1 MRQVA
6 IALLAL
12 TFAATSISCTTV
24 RSTAPSSDAAV
35 TRLEVRA
42 GDTVRVLTKYRQN
55 YTFKVTALDAT
66 SMSGEGV
73 KVRYADIALIETKS
87 RSTLHTVG
95 AGLAVLEV
103 VGLVV
108 LAAHP
113 PVGMP
118 GP

>member
-1 MRQVA
+1 MRHAVT
-6 IALLAL
+6 ALLVF
-12 TFAATSISCTTV
+12 TFAATNISCTATHD
-24 RSTAPSSDAAV
+24 TAPSSEAAV
-35 TRLEVRA
+35 TRLEVRP

-55 YTFKVTALDAT
+55 FTFKVTALDAT
-66 SMSGEGV
+66 SMSGDGV
-73 KVRYADIALIETKS
+73 KVRYADIALIETRS
-87 RSTLHTVG
+87 RSTLRTVG

-113 PVGMP
+113 PVGMS